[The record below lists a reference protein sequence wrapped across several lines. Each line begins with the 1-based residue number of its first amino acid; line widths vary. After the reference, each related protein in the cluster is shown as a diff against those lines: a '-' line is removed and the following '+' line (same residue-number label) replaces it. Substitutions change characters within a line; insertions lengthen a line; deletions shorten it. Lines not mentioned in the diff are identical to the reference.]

1 MTPGVRERGPSWAN
15 RYVAFADPAG
25 GSGGDSM
32 TLAVSHYDRGA
43 DTVMLDVLREARP
56 PFNPERVVEEFAEIL
71 GALPRAGR
79 GRRSIRW

>member
-1 MTPGVRERGPSWAN
+1 
-15 RYVAFADPAG
+15 
-25 GSGGDSM
+25 M